1 MTLEANQQYSMAL
14 ASEKGASSWLT
25 ALPLKRYGFD
35 LTKTEFRDGLSLRYG
50 LQPKNLPLK
59 CSCGED
65 FTVSHALHCGKG
77 YTHMRHNE
85 IRDTFAKIMRDDAY
99 KQHESQKKLK
109 YEQRIIDV
117 EHSTFNPLVF
127 ACTGG
132 AGPSASK
139 VMSRLALKISE
150 KGYDSYSD
158 AISFIRTKISFAL
171 LRSSVL
177 CLRGC
182 RALKR
187 QIDHFES
194 SIAATVQEG
203 RLS

>member
-1 MTLEANQQYSMAL
+1 M
-14 ASEKGASSWLT
+14 
-25 ALPLKRYGFD
+25 
-35 LTKTEFRDGLSLRYG
+35 
-50 LQPKNLPLK
+50 
-59 CSCGED
+59 
-65 FTVSHALHCGKG
+65 
-77 YTHMRHNE
+77 
-85 IRDTFAKIMRDDAY
+85 
-99 KQHESQKKLK
+99 
-109 YEQRIIDV
+109 
-117 EHSTFNPLVF
+117 EHSTFNPLIF

-139 VMSRLALKISE
+139 VMSRFALKLSE

-177 CLRGC
+177 CLSGC

-187 QIDHFES
+187 QIDHVES

>member
-1 MTLEANQQYSMAL
+1 MK
-14 ASEKGASSWLT
+14 ASGLWDSRFCRTFFDVKIFIPNAASC
-25 ALPLKRYGFD
+25 PPNIK
-35 LTKTEFRDGLSLRYG
+35 
-50 LQPKNLPLK
+50 
-59 CSCGED
+59 
-65 FTVSHALHCGKG
+65 
-77 YTHMRHNE
+77 
-85 IRDTFAKIMRDDAY
+85 DAY
-99 KQHESQKKLK
+99 KLHESQKK

-117 EHSTFNPLVF
+117 EHSTFSPLNF
-127 ACTGG
+127 ACTNG
-132 AGPSASK
+132 AGPSAVK
-139 VMSRLALKISE
+139 TQRLAIKISE

-158 AISFIRTKISFAL
+158 AIVFIPSKISFAL

-187 QIDHFES
+187 QIDHAES